1 MKAQISPIPSMRKIK
16 FPAIQ
21 SWSKLAERPSLDTA
35 NLSSTVEK
43 IFTEIR
49 KNGDTA
55 VAKYTRRFD
64 KISIVQTRTSVAEIK
79 AASGKLS
86 TDLKKAMQRAVRNIH
101 RFHAAQ
107 IEKPKVI
114 RTMKGVYCWRES
126 RPIENVGL
134 YIPGGTAPL
143 FSTALMLGIPAQLAG
158 CKEIVLCTP
167 PDKNGLIH
175 PAILYAAKLAGI
187 SNICKVGG
195 IQAIAALTWGTKQ
208 IPRVDKIFGPGNQ
221 YVTAA
226 KQYALQMGVAID
238 LPAGPSEVLII
249 ADQTCKPAF
258 VAADLLSQ
266 AEHGPDSQVVLLSDD
281 EQVLDAVLAEVH
293 TQMEILPRI
302 KIAKEALRHSK
313 VILLK
318 SIDECMAFSNHY
330 APEHL
335 ILAVKNP
342 TSKMAQIINAGSV
355 FLGNYSCESAG
366 DYASGTNHTLPTNG
380 YASRYSGVSVD
391 SFVKKITF
399 QRITR
404 KGIMSLGPTIE
415 RMAQEEK
422 LFAHQNAVTLRLKT
436 L

>member
-1 MKAQISPIPSMRKIK
+1 MKKIK
-16 FPAIQ
+16 FPAAG
-21 SWSKLAERPSLDTA
+21 SWPKLTQRPSVHTDE
-35 NLSSTVEK
+35 LSSTVEK
-43 IFTEIR
+43 IFNDIR

-55 VAKYTRRFD
+55 VAKYTLRFD
-64 KISIVQTRTSVAEIK
+64 KISVTQTRISAAEIR
-79 AASGKLS
+79 AASRNIPV
-86 TDLKKAMQRAVRNIH
+86 DLKEAMQIAAHNIH

-134 YIPGGTAPL
+134 YIPGGSAPL
-143 FSTALMLGIPAQLAG
+143 FSTVLMLGIPAQLAG
-158 CKEIVLCTP
+158 CKDVVLCTP
-167 PDKNGLIH
+167 PDKNGKVH
-175 PAILYAAKLAGI
+175 PAILYAAQLAGI
-187 SNICKVGG
+187 STICMVGG
-195 IQAIAALTWGTKQ
+195 IQAIAALTYGTKQ
-208 IPRVDKIFGPGNQ
+208 IPHADKIFGPGNQ

-249 ADQTCKPAF
+249 ADQTCEPAF
-258 VAADLLSQ
+258 VAAVLLSQ
-266 AEHGPDSQVVLLSDD
+266 AEHGPDSQVVLLSDNKR
-281 EQVLDAVLAEVH
+281 VVDAVLTELDK
-293 TQMEILPRI
+293 QIPMLPRI
-302 KIAKEALRHSK
+302 EIAKEALHNSK
-313 VILLK
+313 AILFK
-318 SIDECMAFSNHY
+318 SIDECLAFSNQY

-342 TSKMAQIINAGSV
+342 TSQIGKIMNAGSV

-399 QRITR
+399 QKVTR
-404 KGIMSLGPTIE
+404 KGIMSLGPAVE